1 MLRAEGLTP
10 AKTGRREKGSV
21 WNQEQFNGA
30 RNNARAFKKKKKLN
44 VNFIQQ
50 FLLLTSPVPETVL
63 HARHIV
69 VNRPA
74 MVHLHKELTL

>member
-30 RNNARAFKKKKKLN
+30 RNNARAFKKKKKSLMLILFN
-44 VNFIQQ
+44 NSYCLPPLCQKLCCMQDI
-50 FLLLTSPVPETVL
+50 
-63 HARHIV
+63 
-69 VNRPA
+69 
-74 MVHLHKELTL
+74 

>member
-1 MLRAEGLTP
+1 MTP

-30 RNNARAFKKKKKLN
+30 RNNAQALKKKKLN

-50 FLLLTSPVPETVL
+50 FLSLTSSVPETVL
-63 HARHIV
+63 CARHRV

-74 MVHLHKELTL
+74 MVHLLKELTL